1 MADTPINGETV
12 TPGDSQTTGTPAAT
26 PVVNADPAEVERL
39 RKESDQAK
47 MDAANSRNELAK
59 MKADQEA
66 AQRKQLEEKEEYKTL
81 FEKADAELKAARE
94 AREAD
99 EKLRTLSTETDSVF
113 KDYPANVV
121 DVAKTAGISLTDD
134 SEAARTSLKEKL
146 DAIKDKVGTTS
157 TVTASNPS
165 NPAAETR
172 DYRTLTAPPEG
183 DGRRG
188 WEASP
193 LAMEG
198 ATGSK
203 NSPVFKEYVK
213 GHPSISNALK
223 TMRQNAGI
231 KVEE

>member
-1 MADTPINGETV
+1 MAEPAAPAEPAT
-12 TPGDSQTTGTPAAT
+12 TPAPSNEPST
-26 PVVNADPAEVERL
+26 PTVPTPDTSSADVE
-39 RKESDQAK
+39 QAK
-47 MDAANSRNELAK
+47 KVAEQANMRANQLANELQK
-59 MKADQEA
+59 IKDNQSEA
-66 AQRKQLEEKEEYKTL
+66 ERKQLEEKEEYKTL

-99 EKLRTLSTETDSVF
+99 EKQRSLSTETDSVF

-146 DAIKDKVGTTS
+146 DAIKGKVGTVS
-157 TVTASNPS
+157 TVTPSNPS

-172 DYRTLTAPPEG
+172 DYHALTAPPEG

-203 NSPVFKEYVK
+203 NQPVFKEYVR
-213 GHPSISNALK
+213 GHPSISNALN
-223 TMRQNAGI
+223 TMRKNAGI